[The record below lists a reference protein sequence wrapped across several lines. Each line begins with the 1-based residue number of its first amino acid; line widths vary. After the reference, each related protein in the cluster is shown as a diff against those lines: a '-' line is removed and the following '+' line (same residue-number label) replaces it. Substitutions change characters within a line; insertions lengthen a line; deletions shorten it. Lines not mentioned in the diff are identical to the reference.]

1 MTFEQSRLRSD
12 IVGTQVI
19 TRSTGR
25 RLGVV
30 SQLWVDLDRLE
41 VLALGLQEN
50 MLSKVIASNEKAMLL
65 SDIRQMGDVLLVDD
79 DTVLDGDI
87 NTSSFSSLVN
97 SEVITESGEVL
108 GRVRGFKFDV
118 ITAKIETIV
127 VASLGLPQIPD
138 QVVSTYEL
146 PVEEIVST
154 GPDRIIVF
162 EGSEEKLVQLSVG
175 LLERLGLGN
184 APWERG
190 LSDGYVMP
198 TSASNQLPS
207 GMKNEGR
214 TDSSR
219 SRPMAEERWREEASP
234 QRYEDQRYEDQ
245 RYEDQRYEE
254 RYEAQRRE
262 PPRERPQQAQP
273 RQAPRPAPPEVVDL
287 PVEDVDITGDLW
299 EDSEKQEELIEVKK
313 PLNLPKKKVMEY
325 EEETDY

>member
-50 MLSKVIASNEKAMLL
+50 MISKVIANNERVMML
-65 SDIRQMGDVLLVDD
+65 SEIRQMGDVLLVDD
-79 DTVLDGDI
+79 DTVLDVDI
-87 NTSSFSSLVN
+87 NTASFSSLVN

-118 ITAKIETIV
+118 VTGKLETIV
-127 VASLGLPQIPD
+127 VASFGLPQIPD

-175 LLERLGLGN
+175 LLERLGLGS

-198 TSASNQLPS
+198 VSASNQLPS
-207 GMKNEGR
+207 GIKNEGR
-214 TDSSR
+214 R
-219 SRPMAEERWREEASP
+219 EIARERPAVEERWREEAPP
-234 QRYEDQRYEDQ
+234 QREIR
-245 RYEDQRYEE
+245 EE
-254 RYEAQRRE
+254 QPPRREQGREQRRD
-262 PPRERPQQAQP
+262 Q
-273 RQAPRPAPPEVVDL
+273 RPAPPDIVDA
-287 PVEDVDITGDLW
+287 PVEEVDVTGDLW
-299 EDSEKQEELIEVKK
+299 ADDDKQEELIEAKK
-313 PLNLPKKKVMEY
+313 PLNIPKKKVMEY

>member
-25 RLGVV
+25 RLGIV

-41 VLALGLQEN
+41 VLAIGLQEN
-50 MLSKVIASNEKAMLL
+50 VLSKVIASNERVMLL

-87 NTSSFSSLVN
+87 NTAGYSSLIN

-108 GRVRGFKFDV
+108 GRARGFKFDV
-118 ITAKIETIV
+118 ITGKLETIV
-127 VASLGLPQIPD
+127 VASVGLPQIPD
-138 QVVSTYEL
+138 QIVSTYEL
-146 PVEEIVST
+146 PIEEIVST

-162 EGSEEKLVQLSVG
+162 EGSEEKLVQLSMG
-175 LLERLGLGN
+175 LLERLGLGS
-184 APWERG
+184 APWDRG

-214 TDSSR
+214 TDNRS
-219 SRPMAEERWREEASP
+219 SRPMTEERWQEEAP
-234 QRYEDQRYEDQ
+234 P
-245 RYEDQRYEE
+245 
-254 RYEAQRRE
+254 QRRE
-262 PPRERPQQAQP
+262 QQREAYREPPQQP
-273 RQAPRPAPPEVVDL
+273 RQEPRQDQRPPVPPIVDV
-287 PVEDVDITGDLW
+287 PVDDDLTGDVW
-299 EDSEKQEELIEVKK
+299 DDGEKQEELIENKQ
-313 PLNLPKKKVMEY
+313 PLNIPKKKVMEY

>member
-19 TRSTGR
+19 TRSNGR

-30 SQLWVDLDRLE
+30 SQMWVDLDRLE
-41 VLALGLQEN
+41 VVALGLQEN
-50 MLSKVIASNEKAMLL
+50 ILSKVIASNERVMLL

-79 DTVLDGDI
+79 DTALDGDV
-87 NTSSFSSLVN
+87 NTAPFSSIVN

-108 GRVRGFKFDV
+108 GRVRGFKFNV
-118 ITAKIETIV
+118 ITGKLETLV

-162 EGSEEKLVQLSVG
+162 EGSEEKLVQLSMG

-190 LSDGYVMP
+190 LSDGAMMRV
-198 TSASNQLPS
+198 SSSNQLPS
-207 GMKNEGR
+207 GMRNEGQPQ
-214 TDSSR
+214 SAR
-219 SRPMAEERWREEASP
+219 SRPAVEERRREEAPP
-234 QRYEDQRYEDQ
+234 QRME
-245 RYEDQRYEE
+245 
-254 RYEAQRRE
+254 QRRE
-262 PPRERPQQAQP
+262 QRPPQRAP
-273 RQAPRPAPPEVVDL
+273 RQDVVDL
-287 PVEDVDITGDLW
+287 PVEDVDVVSDIWD
-299 EDSEKQEELIEVKK
+299 EPVREEELIEAK
-313 PLNLPKKKVMEY
+313 PLNIPKKKVMEY

>member
-30 SQLWVDLDRLE
+30 SQLWVDMDRLE
-41 VLALGLQEN
+41 VMAVGLQEN
-50 MLSKVIASNEKAMLL
+50 MLSKVVANNEKSMLL
-65 SDIRQMGDVLLVDD
+65 TDIRQMGDVILVDD

-87 NTSSFSSLVN
+87 NTLSFSSMVN

-118 ITAKIETIV
+118 ITGKLETIV

-162 EGSEEKLVQLSVG
+162 EGSEEKLTQLSMG
-175 LLERLGLGN
+175 LLERLGLGSP
-184 APWERG
+184 PWERG

-198 TSASNQLPS
+198 VSASNQLPS
-207 GMKNEGR
+207 GVKNEVR
-214 TDSSR
+214 
-219 SRPMAEERWREEASP
+219 RPAVEERWREEAPP
-234 QRYEDQRYEDQ
+234 QREVQRAPQ
-245 RYEDQRYEE
+245 REIQRE
-254 RYEAQRRE
+254 
-262 PPRERPQQAQP
+262 
-273 RQAPRPAPPEVVDL
+273 APPPPQRPTPPEIVD
-287 PVEDVDITGDLW
+287 PPGDDTDITSDPWG
-299 EDSEKQEELIEVKK
+299 EPVKEEELIEAK
-313 PLNLPKKKVMEY
+313 PLNIPKKKVMEY

>member
-30 SQLWVDLDRLE
+30 SQMWVDLDRLE
-41 VLALGLQEN
+41 VVAIGLQEN
-50 MLSKVIASNEKAMLL
+50 ILSKVIASNEKAMLL
-65 SDIRQMGDVLLVDD
+65 TDIRQMGDVILVDD
-79 DTVLDGDI
+79 DTVLDGDVRTDI
-87 NTSSFSSLVN
+87 FNNPVN

-118 ITAKIETIV
+118 VNGKLETIV

-162 EGSEEKLVQLSVG
+162 EGSEEKLTQLSVG

-184 APWERG
+184 APWDRG

-198 TSASNQLPS
+198 VSASNQLPS
-207 GMKNEGR
+207 GIKNEGR
-214 TDSSR
+214 MDNARSR
-219 SRPMAEERWREEASP
+219 SAERPAERPAERWREEAP
-234 QRYEDQRYEDQ
+234 PRR
-245 RYEDQRYEE
+245 EE
-254 RYEAQRRE
+254 RRA
-262 PPRERPQQAQP
+262 
-273 RQAPRPAPPEVVDL
+273 APPAPSAQQRPPARQDVVDV
-287 PVEDVDITGDLW
+287 PPDDVDVTSDVW
-299 EDSEKQEELIEVKK
+299 DEPAQEEELIEAK
-313 PLNLPKKKVMEY
+313 PLNLPKRKVMEY

>member
-1 MTFEQSRLRSD
+1 MSFEQSRLRSD

-50 MLSKVIASNEKAMLL
+50 ALSKVIASNEKVMLL

-79 DTVLDGDI
+79 DAVLDSDI
-87 NTSSFSSLVN
+87 NTAAFSSLVN

-118 ITAKIETIV
+118 ITGKLETLV

-175 LLERLGLGN
+175 LLERLGLGS

-198 TSASNQLPS
+198 VSASNQLPS
-207 GMKNEGR
+207 GIKNEAR
-214 TDSSR
+214 RDAAR
-219 SRPMAEERWREEASP
+219 SRPAVEERWREAP
-234 QRYEDQRYEDQ
+234 QPESRRD
-245 RYEDQRYEE
+245 
-254 RYEAQRRE
+254 AQRDMQRE
-262 PPRERPQQAQP
+262 TPRDN
-273 RQAPRPAPPEVVDL
+273 QAPKRDARPAPPEIVDL
-287 PVEDVDITGDLW
+287 PVEEVDITGDLW
-299 EDSEKQEELIEVKK
+299 EDSDKQEELIEAQK
-313 PLNLPKKKVMEY
+313 PLNIPKKKVMEY
-325 EEETDY
+325 EEDADY

>member
-30 SQLWVDLDRLE
+30 SQLWVDLDQLE
-41 VLALGLQEN
+41 VIAVGLQEN
-50 MLSKVIASNEKAMLL
+50 MLSKVIANNERTMLL
-65 SDIRQMGDVLLVDD
+65 TDIRQMGDVILVDD
-79 DTVLDGDI
+79 DTVVDDDVNITGLS
-87 NTSSFSSLVN
+87 NLVN

-118 ITAKIETIV
+118 ISGKLETIV

-154 GPDRIIVF
+154 GPERIIVF
-162 EGSEEKLVQLSVG
+162 EGSEEKMIQLSVG
-175 LLERLGLGN
+175 LLERLGLGSP
-184 APWERG
+184 PWERG

-198 TSASNQLPS
+198 VSASNQLPS
-207 GMKNEGR
+207 GIKNQGQQEQ
-214 TDSSR
+214 
-219 SRPMAEERWREEASP
+219 SRPQVEERW
-234 QRYEDQRYEDQ
+234 Q
-245 RYEDQRYEE
+245 
-254 RYEAQRRE
+254 
-262 PPRERPQQAQP
+262 ERPQPQREMQRPPQPPAQKEV
-273 RQAPRPAPPEVVDL
+273 APPLPRDL
-287 PVEDVDITGDLW
+287 DVESDLW
-299 EDSEKQEELIEVKK
+299 NEPEKEEELIENK

-325 EEETDY
+325 EEDSDY

>member
-30 SQLWVDLDRLE
+30 SQLWIDMDRLE
-41 VLALGLQEN
+41 VLAVGLQEN
-50 MLSKVIASNEKAMLL
+50 ALSKVIASNEKVMLL
-65 SDIRQMGDVLLVDD
+65 SDIRQMGDVILVDD

-87 NTSSFSSLVN
+87 NVSPFSSMVN

-118 ITAKIETIV
+118 VTGKLETVV

-162 EGSEEKLVQLSVG
+162 EGSEEKLVQLSMG
-175 LLERLGLGN
+175 LLERLGL
-184 APWERG
+184 ASPAWDRG
-190 LSDGYVMP
+190 LGDGYVMP

-207 GMKNEGR
+207 GIRNEARREVQRDR
-214 TDSSR
+214 TIE
-219 SRPMAEERWREEASP
+219 RPREEQRWREDLPP
-234 QRYEDQRYEDQ
+234 QRESQRESS
-245 RYEDQRYEE
+245 
-254 RYEAQRRE
+254 
-262 PPRERPQQAQP
+262 RERQRESQPEIQRSQQ
-273 RQAPRPAPPEVVDL
+273 RPAQQDIVDIPPT
-287 PVEDVDITGDLW
+287 DVDITGDVW
-299 EDSEKQEELIEVKK
+299 DEPASPEKEEELIEAK

-325 EEETDY
+325 EEESDY

>member
-25 RLGVV
+25 RLGVI
-30 SQLWVDLDRLE
+30 SQLWVDMDRLE
-41 VLALGLQEN
+41 VLAVGLQEN
-50 MLSKVIASNEKAMLL
+50 MLSKVVANNEKSMLL
-65 SDIRQMGDVLLVDD
+65 SDIRQMGDVILVDD

-87 NTSSFSSLVN
+87 NTMAFSSMVN

-118 ITAKIETIV
+118 ITGKLETIV

-162 EGSEEKLVQLSVG
+162 EGSEEKLTQLSMG
-175 LLERLGLGN
+175 LLERLGLGSP
-184 APWERG
+184 PWERG

-198 TSASNQLPS
+198 VSASNQLPS
-207 GMKNEGR
+207 GVKNEIR
-214 TDSSR
+214 
-219 SRPMAEERWREEASP
+219 RPAADERWREEAPP
-234 QRYEDQRYEDQ
+234 QREISREV
-245 RYEDQRYEE
+245 
-254 RYEAQRRE
+254 RRE
-262 PPRERPQQAQP
+262 VQRAPQREIPSEP
-273 RQAPRPAPPEVVDL
+273 PRPAPPEVVDVP
-287 PVEDVDITGDLW
+287 PVDADVTDDVWG
-299 EDSEKQEELIEVKK
+299 EPVKEEELIEAK
-313 PLNLPKKKVMEY
+313 PLNIPKKKVMEY

>member
-30 SQLWVDLDRLE
+30 SQMWVDLDRLE
-41 VLALGLQEN
+41 VVALGLQEN
-50 MLSKVIASNEKAMLL
+50 ALSKVIANNEKVMLL

-87 NTSSFSSLVN
+87 NTAPFSSMVN

-118 ITAKIETIV
+118 ITGKLETLV

-175 LLERLGLGN
+175 LLERLGLGTFRD
-184 APWERG
+184 RG

-198 TSASNQLPS
+198 VSAANQLPS
-207 GMKNEGR
+207 GIKNEGR
-214 TDSSR
+214 AAR
-219 SRPMAEERWREEASP
+219 ERPAVEERWREEASP
-234 QRYEDQRYEDQ
+234 RREQRSEP
-245 RYEDQRYEE
+245 
-254 RYEAQRRE
+254 RRE
-262 PPRERPQQAQP
+262 PQRAERPA
-273 RQAPRPAPPEVVDL
+273 RPDDVVDL
-287 PVEDVDITGDLW
+287 PAEEADVVGDVW
-299 EDSEKQEELIEVKK
+299 DEPVKQAEFIEAK
-313 PLNLPKKKVMEY
+313 PLNIPKKKVMEY

>member
-1 MTFEQSRLRSD
+1 MSFEQSRLRSD

-50 MLSKVIASNEKAMLL
+50 ILSKVIASNEKVMLL

-79 DTVLDGDI
+79 DAVLDSDI
-87 NTSSFSSLVN
+87 NTAPFSSLVN
-97 SEVITESGEVL
+97 SEVITESGEGL

-118 ITAKIETIV
+118 ITGKLETLVI
-127 VASLGLPQIPD
+127 ASLGLPQIPD

-175 LLERLGLGN
+175 LLERLGLGS

-198 TSASNQLPS
+198 VSASNQLPS
-207 GMKNEGR
+207 GIKNEVR
-214 TDSSR
+214 RDAAR
-219 SRPMAEERWREEASP
+219 NRPAVEERWREEAPP
-234 QRYEDQRYEDQ
+234 QASRR
-245 RYEDQRYEE
+245 
-254 RYEAQRRE
+254 EAQRDAQRE
-262 PPRERPQQAQP
+262 TPNPRRDERPV
-273 RQAPRPAPPEVVDL
+273 PPDIDL
-287 PVEDVDITGDLW
+287 PVEEVDITGDLW
-299 EDSEKQEELIEVKK
+299 EDSDKQAELIETQK
-313 PLNLPKKKVMEY
+313 PLNIPKKKVMEY

>member
-1 MTFEQSRLRSD
+1 MSFEQSRLRSD

-50 MLSKVIASNEKAMLL
+50 ILSKVIASNEKVMLL

-79 DTVLDGDI
+79 DAVLDSDI
-87 NTSSFSSLVN
+87 NTAPFSSLVN
-97 SEVITESGEVL
+97 SEVITESGEGL

-118 ITAKIETIV
+118 ITGKLETLVI
-127 VASLGLPQIPD
+127 ASLGLPQIPD

-175 LLERLGLGN
+175 LLERLGLGS

-198 TSASNQLPS
+198 VSASNQLPS
-207 GMKNEGR
+207 GIKNEVR
-214 TDSSR
+214 RDAAR
-219 SRPMAEERWREEASP
+219 NRPAVEERWREEAPP
-234 QRYEDQRYEDQ
+234 QASRRDAQR
-245 RYEDQRYEE
+245 
-254 RYEAQRRE
+254 EAQREPQRE
-262 PPRERPQQAQP
+262 APNPRRDE
-273 RQAPRPAPPEVVDL
+273 RPAPPDIDL
-287 PVEDVDITGDLW
+287 PVEEVDVTGDLW
-299 EDSEKQEELIEVKK
+299 EDSDKQAELIETQK

>member
-30 SQLWVDLDRLE
+30 SQLWVDMDRLE
-41 VLALGLQEN
+41 VLAVGLQEN
-50 MLSKVIASNEKAMLL
+50 ALSKVIANNEKVMLL
-65 SDIRQMGDVLLVDD
+65 SDIRQMGDVILVDD

-87 NTSSFSSLVN
+87 NVASFSNMVN

-118 ITAKIETIV
+118 ITGKLETVV

-162 EGSEEKLVQLSVG
+162 EGSEEKLVQLSMG
-175 LLERLGLGN
+175 LLERLGL
-184 APWERG
+184 ASPAWDRG

-207 GMKNEGR
+207 GMRNEAR
-214 TDSSR
+214 R
-219 SRPMAEERWREEASP
+219 EMQRERPAERQMERPREDQRWREEAPP
-234 QRYEDQRYEDQ
+234 QREFQRETQ
-245 RYEDQRYEE
+245 
-254 RYEAQRRE
+254 RE
-262 PPRERPQQAQP
+262 PQREIQRE
-273 RQAPRPAPPEVVDL
+273 APRSQRPTQPDVVDV
-287 PVEDVDITGDLW
+287 PPTDVDITGDIW
-299 EDSEKQEELIEVKK
+299 DEPNGPEKEEELIEAK

-325 EEETDY
+325 EEESDY

>member
-41 VLALGLQEN
+41 VFALGLQEN
-50 MLSKVIASNEKAMLL
+50 MLSKVIANNEKVMLL

-79 DTVLDGDI
+79 DTVLDADI
-87 NTSSFSSLVN
+87 NTASFSNLVN

-118 ITAKIETIV
+118 ITGKLETVV
-127 VASLGLPQIPD
+127 VASVGLPQIPD

-175 LLERLGLGN
+175 LLERLGLGS
-184 APWERG
+184 APWDRG

-198 TSASNQLPS
+198 VSASNQLPS
-207 GMKNEGR
+207 GIKNEG
-214 TDSSR
+214 SR
-219 SRPMAEERWREEASP
+219 DRARPAAEERWREATPPQKEIQREIQREA
-234 QRYEDQRYEDQ
+234 
-245 RYEDQRYEE
+245 
-254 RYEAQRRE
+254 RRE
-262 PPRERPQQAQP
+262 PPRRENRPT
-273 RQAPRPAPPEVVDL
+273 PPDILDLPGEEVDL
-287 PVEDVDITGDLW
+287 TGDLW
-299 EDSEKQEELIEVKK
+299 DDSNKQEELIEAKK
-313 PLNLPKKKVMEY
+313 PLIIPKKKVMEY

>member
-30 SQLWVDLDRLE
+30 SQLWVDMDRLE
-41 VLALGLQEN
+41 VLAVGLQEN
-50 MLSKVIASNEKAMLL
+50 ALSKVIANNEKVMLL
-65 SDIRQMGDVLLVDD
+65 SEIRQMGDVILVDD

-87 NTSSFSSLVN
+87 NVASFSNMVN

-118 ITAKIETIV
+118 ITGKLETVV

-175 LLERLGLGN
+175 LLERLGL
-184 APWERG
+184 ASPAWDRG

-207 GMKNEGR
+207 GMRNEVRREMQRDRPIEQR
-214 TDSSR
+214 TE
-219 SRPMAEERWREEASP
+219 RPREDQRWREDAPP
-234 QRYEDQRYEDQ
+234 QREVQREVQ
-245 RYEDQRYEE
+245 R
-254 RYEAQRRE
+254 
-262 PPRERPQQAQP
+262 PPQQ
-273 RQAPRPAPPEVVDL
+273 RPAQQDIVDVPPT
-287 PVEDVDITGDLW
+287 DVDVTGDVW
-299 EDSEKQEELIEVKK
+299 DEPGGPEKEEELIEAK

-325 EEETDY
+325 EEESDY

>member
-50 MLSKVIASNEKAMLL
+50 ILSKVIASNEKAMLL

-127 VASLGLPQIPD
+127 VASFGLPQIPD
-138 QVVSTYEL
+138 QVLSTYEL

-162 EGSEEKLVQLSVG
+162 EGSEEKLIQLSVG
-175 LLERLGLGN
+175 ILERLGLGT

-214 TDSSR
+214 QDNSR
-219 SRPMAEERWREEASP
+219 SRPMVEERWREEAP
-234 QRYEDQRYEDQ
+234 P
-245 RYEDQRYEE
+245 
-254 RYEAQRRE
+254 QRRE
-262 PPRERPQQAQP
+262 ERREALREPQREPQREQPREPQRQNQRPT
-273 RQAPRPAPPEVVDL
+273 PPEVVDA
-287 PVEDVDITGDLW
+287 PVEEVDITGDLW
-299 EDSEKQEELIEVKK
+299 DDSDKQEELIEVKK

>member
-1 MTFEQSRLRSD
+1 M
-12 IVGTQVI
+12 
-19 TRSTGR
+19 
-25 RLGVV
+25 
-30 SQLWVDLDRLE
+30 DRLE
-41 VLALGLQEN
+41 VLAVGLQEN
-50 MLSKVIASNEKAMLL
+50 ALSKVIANNEKVMLL
-65 SDIRQMGDVLLVDD
+65 SEIRQMGDVILVDD

-87 NTSSFSSLVN
+87 SVASFSRMVN

-118 ITAKIETIV
+118 ITGKLETVV

-175 LLERLGLGN
+175 LLERLGL
-184 APWERG
+184 ASPAWDRG

-207 GMKNEGR
+207 GMRNEVR
-214 TDSSR
+214 R
-219 SRPMAEERWREEASP
+219 EMQRERPAERQMERPR
-234 QRYEDQRYEDQ
+234 EDQRWQGDVAPPREPQ
-245 RYEDQRYEE
+245 R
-254 RYEAQRRE
+254 EAQR
-262 PPRERPQQAQP
+262 PPQRPTQP
-273 RQAPRPAPPEVVDL
+273 EIVDVPPADI
-287 PVEDVDITGDLW
+287 DITGDIW
-299 EDSEKQEELIEVKK
+299 DEPGGPEKEEELIEAK

-325 EEETDY
+325 EEESDY

>member
-25 RLGVV
+25 KLGVV

-41 VLALGLQEN
+41 VLAVGLQEN
-50 MLSKVIASNEKAMLL
+50 MLSKVIANNEKTMLL
-65 SDIRQMGDVLLVDD
+65 SDIRQIGDVILVDD

-87 NTSSFSSLVN
+87 NTAVFNTVVN

-108 GRVRGFKFDV
+108 GKVRGFKFDV
-118 ITAKIETIV
+118 VTGKVETIV
-127 VASLGLPQIPD
+127 VASVGLPQIPD

-175 LLERLGLGN
+175 LLERLGLGS

-198 TSASNQLPS
+198 VSASNQLPS
-207 GMKNEGR
+207 GIKNEGR
-214 TDSSR
+214 R
-219 SRPMAEERWREEASP
+219 EVARPMVEERPIREERWREE
-234 QRYEDQRYEDQ
+234 
-245 RYEDQRYEE
+245 
-254 RYEAQRRE
+254 
-262 PPRERPQQAQP
+262 PQQQ
-273 RQAPRPAPPEVVDL
+273 RQRPPAPETQRPAPRPAPPEVVDV
-287 PVEDVDITGDLW
+287 PVDDVDLTSDLW
-299 EDSEKQEELIEVKK
+299 DDGEPEEELIEVKK

>member
-1 MTFEQSRLRSD
+1 MSFEQSRLRSD

-19 TRSTGR
+19 TRSNGR

-41 VLALGLQEN
+41 VVAVGLQEN
-50 MLSKVIASNEKAMLL
+50 VLSKVIASNEKNMLL
-65 SDIRQMGDVLLVDD
+65 TDIRQMGDVILVDD
-79 DTVLDGDI
+79 DMVLDGNV
-87 NTSSFSSLVN
+87 NTAPFNSLVN

-118 ITAKIETIV
+118 ISGKLETVV

-175 LLERLGLGN
+175 LLERLGLGS

-198 TSASNQLPS
+198 VSASNQLPS
-207 GMKNEGR
+207 GIRNEGR
-214 TDSSR
+214 R
-219 SRPMAEERWREEASP
+219 EQARPVVEEQRRPEPQRQEERRPP
-234 QRYEDQRYEDQ
+234 QREQQRI
-245 RYEDQRYEE
+245 
-254 RYEAQRRE
+254 
-262 PPRERPQQAQP
+262 
-273 RQAPRPAPPEVVDL
+273 PAPPPIVD
-287 PVEDVDITGDLW
+287 PVRDEDVEGDLW
-299 EDSEKQEELIEVKK
+299 AEPVKEEELIELKK
-313 PLNLPKKKVMEY
+313 PLNIPKKKVMEY

>member
-30 SQLWVDLDRLE
+30 SQLWVDMDRLE
-41 VLALGLQEN
+41 VLAVGLQEN
-50 MLSKVIASNEKAMLL
+50 VLSKVIANNEKVMLL
-65 SDIRQMGDVLLVDD
+65 SDIRQMGDVILVDD
-79 DTVLDGDI
+79 DAVLDADI
-87 NTSSFSSLVN
+87 SVASFSSMVN

-118 ITAKIETIV
+118 ITGKLETVV

-175 LLERLGLGN
+175 LLERLGL
-184 APWERG
+184 ASPAWDRG

-207 GMKNEGR
+207 GMRNEARREMQRDRSVGR
-214 TDSSR
+214 QSER
-219 SRPMAEERWREEASP
+219 QIERPR
-234 QRYEDQRYEDQ
+234 EDQRWRD
-245 RYEDQRYEE
+245 DIP
-254 RYEAQRRE
+254 AQREVQREVQRE
-262 PPRERPQQAQP
+262 PQREVQRPQQQ
-273 RQAPRPAPPEVVDL
+273 RPAQQDIVDVPPT
-287 PVEDVDITGDLW
+287 DVDITGDVW
-299 EDSEKQEELIEVKK
+299 DEPGSPEKEEELIEAK

-325 EEETDY
+325 EEESDY

>member
-50 MLSKVIASNEKAMLL
+50 MLSKVVANNEKVMML
-65 SDIRQMGDVLLVDD
+65 SEIRQMGDVLLVDD
-79 DTVLDGDI
+79 DTVLDLDI
-87 NTSSFSSLVN
+87 NTSSFSSIVN

-118 ITAKIETIV
+118 ITGKLETIV

-175 LLERLGLGN
+175 LLERLGLGSSLL
-184 APWERG
+184 ERG

-198 TSASNQLPS
+198 VSASNQLPS
-207 GMKNEGR
+207 GIKNEGR
-214 TDSSR
+214 R
-219 SRPMAEERWREEASP
+219 EIARERPAVEERWREEAPP
-234 QRYEDQRYEDQ
+234 QREMREEPRRDQGRDQRRDQ
-245 RYEDQRYEE
+245 
-254 RYEAQRRE
+254 
-262 PPRERPQQAQP
+262 
-273 RQAPRPAPPEVVDL
+273 RPAPPDIVDA

-299 EDSEKQEELIEVKK
+299 DDGDKQEELIEAKK
-313 PLNLPKKKVMEY
+313 PLNIPKKKVMEY

>member
-30 SQLWVDLDRLE
+30 SQMWVDLDRLE
-41 VLALGLQEN
+41 VVALGLQEN
-50 MLSKVIASNEKAMLL
+50 ILSKVIASNEKVMLL

-87 NTSSFSSLVN
+87 NTAAFSSMVN

-118 ITAKIETIV
+118 ITGKLESVV

-184 APWERG
+184 APWDRG

-198 TSASNQLPS
+198 VSAANQLPS
-207 GMKNEGR
+207 GIKNE
-214 TDSSR
+214 SR
-219 SRPMAEERWREEASP
+219 AARERPAVEERWREEAP
-234 QRYEDQRYEDQ
+234 P
-245 RYEDQRYEE
+245 
-254 RYEAQRRE
+254 QRRE
-262 PPRERPQQAQP
+262 QRSEPREPLREPRREPQRAE
-273 RQAPRPAPPEVVDL
+273 RPARPDGVDL
-287 PVEDVDITGDLW
+287 PVEEVDVVGDIWD
-299 EDSEKQEELIEVKK
+299 EPAKQEELIEAK
-313 PLNLPKKKVMEY
+313 PLIIPKKKVMEY

>member
-1 MTFEQSRLRSD
+1 MSFEQSRLRSD

-50 MLSKVIASNEKAMLL
+50 ILSKVIASNEKVMLL

-79 DTVLDGDI
+79 DAVLDSDI
-87 NTSSFSSLVN
+87 NTAPFSSLVN
-97 SEVITESGEVL
+97 SEVITESGEGL

-118 ITAKIETIV
+118 ITGKLETLVI
-127 VASLGLPQIPD
+127 ASLGLPQIPD

-175 LLERLGLGN
+175 LLERLGLGS

-190 LSDGYVMP
+190 LSGGYVMP
-198 TSASNQLPS
+198 VSASNQLPS
-207 GMKNEGR
+207 GIKNEIR
-214 TDSSR
+214 RDAAR
-219 SRPMAEERWREEASP
+219 NRPAVEERWREEAPP
-234 QRYEDQRYEDQ
+234 QASRRDAQR
-245 RYEDQRYEE
+245 
-254 RYEAQRRE
+254 EAQREPQRE
-262 PPRERPQQAQP
+262 APNPRRDE
-273 RQAPRPAPPEVVDL
+273 RPAPPDIDL
-287 PVEDVDITGDLW
+287 PVEEVDVTGDLW
-299 EDSEKQEELIEVKK
+299 EDSDKQAELIETQK

>member
-25 RLGVV
+25 KLGVV

-41 VLALGLQEN
+41 VLAVGLQEN
-50 MLSKVIASNEKAMLL
+50 ILSKVIASNEQTMLL
-65 SDIRQMGDVLLVDD
+65 SDIRQMGDVILVDD

-87 NTSSFSSLVN
+87 NTAVFNSVVN

-118 ITAKIETIV
+118 ITGKIETIV
-127 VASLGLPQIPD
+127 VASVGLPQIPD

-162 EGSEEKLVQLSVG
+162 EGSEEKLIQLSVG
-175 LLERLGLGN
+175 LLERLGLGS
-184 APWERG
+184 APWDRG

-198 TSASNQLPS
+198 VSASNQLPS
-207 GMKNEGR
+207 GIKNEGR
-214 TDSSR
+214 QDTA
-219 SRPMAEERWREEASP
+219 RPMVEERWREA
-234 QRYEDQRYEDQ
+234 
-245 RYEDQRYEE
+245 
-254 RYEAQRRE
+254 
-262 PPRERPQQAQP
+262 PQQQSQRPPAREQQRP
-273 RQAPRPAPPEVVDL
+273 APRPAPPEVVDV
-287 PVEDVDITGDLW
+287 PVDDVDLTSDPWDDG
-299 EDSEKQEELIEVKK
+299 EKEEELIEVKK